1 MKWTSIM
8 VCVVSLLGLISVRA
22 FESEWFYDPMLR
34 YFKEAQFSMALPH
47 YEGVKL
53 SFHHLYR
60 FLLNSIFSLGLIYGL
75 YKNISY
81 LKVSI
86 IIMWMSFLLCYPFYY
101 CMLETDMAW
110 GYAVTFF
117 LRRLVI
123 QPMPLLLL
131 IPVFYY
137 LNSRKAS

>member
-1 MKWTSIM
+1 MKWTSII
-8 VCVVSLLGLISVRA
+8 VCITSILGLISVRA
-22 FESEWFYDPMLR
+22 FEGEWFYDPMLQ
-34 YFKEAQFSMALPH
+34 YFKEAQFSMSLPH

-75 YKNISY
+75 YKNVNY
-81 LKVSI
+81 LKISI

-101 CMLETDMAW
+101 YMLETDMAF

-123 QPMPLLLL
+123 QPMPLFLL
-131 IPVFYY
+131 IPLFYY
-137 LNSRKAS
+137 LRKKQM